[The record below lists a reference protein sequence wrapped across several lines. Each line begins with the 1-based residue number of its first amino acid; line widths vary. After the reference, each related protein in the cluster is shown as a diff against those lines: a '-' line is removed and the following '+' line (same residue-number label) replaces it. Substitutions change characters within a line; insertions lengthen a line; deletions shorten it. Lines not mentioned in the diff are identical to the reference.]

1 MSYMAIAR
9 KWRPTTFE
17 EIAGQTHITRTLQNA
32 IKLDRIHHA
41 FLFAGP
47 RGVGKTTAARALAR
61 ALNCSQGPTTTPC
74 GTCESCLEILAGNS
88 PDVIEIDGASNN
100 SVEDI
105 RDLRDS
111 VRYLPVRGRK
121 KVYII
126 DEVHMLS
133 KGAFNALLKTLEE
146 PPGHVIFLFATT
158 EPQRIPD
165 TILSRVQRFEFKRI
179 PMTVVVGHLRKI
191 CDADGIRIS
200 DAGLRLIARAGEGSM
215 RDSQSLLDQVISFSG
230 TEITDTQVTEALGLV
245 DRALLYAMLE
255 GLLKGNADA
264 CLEAIASVY
273 GFGYDLSEFTSEM
286 LELLRNAALVGLS
299 PSSRRYLDVPDDE
312 RQRLSALAEG
322 IPSDVFVRSF
332 QVMLDVH
339 DQVSRAPRPRLVLE
353 MAVARLVSI
362 RPARPI
368 DQLMSQL
375 SDMERRLRHG
385 GVQARTGSRE
395 GGTRRSQTG
404 SREDDDESDPARR
417 SPSAR
422 HSEPPRARA
431 GAPAP
436 QATPRP
442 QVTPVATSA
451 PPRPVPELR
460 AVPEEPRAVAPEQP
474 PLAEPSWSEDAA
486 EEEWPDEL
494 PEEDLSPVPIEPD
507 EEPEEIALT
516 PPPLLGAAGHAERFE
531 ALRRWLKAGGTTFDV
546 WADHSAL
553 VRVAPPV
560 LRLAF
565 PSAFTCSQA
574 RQRSDEPRVL
584 SGLAAYFPDC
594 LRVEVAIRPAR
605 EGFETYS
612 ELQAEARE
620 QRRAALRELFEADP
634 TIRAACTLLSG
645 QLEKVTLEE
654 ELDGKV

>member
-9 KWRPTTFE
+9 KWRPTTFD
-17 EIAGQTHITRTLQNA
+17 EIAGQPHVTRTLKNA
-32 IKLDRIHHA
+32 IKLNRIHHA

-61 ALNCSQGPTTTPC
+61 SLNCSEGPTATPC
-74 GTCESCLEILAGNS
+74 GVCESCVEILAGNS

-100 SVEDI
+100 SVEDV
-105 RDLRDS
+105 RDLRES

-146 PPGHVIFLFATT
+146 PPEHVIFLFATT

-179 PMTVVVGHLRKI
+179 PMTVVVKHLRKI
-191 CDADGIRIS
+191 CDADKIEIT
-200 DAGLRLIARAGEGSM
+200 DDGLRLIARAGEGSM

-230 TEITDTQVTEALGLV
+230 TTISNTQVTEALGLV
-245 DRALLYAMLE
+245 DRSLLYSMLE

-299 PSSRRYLDVPDDE
+299 PSSKRYLDVPDDE
-312 RQRLSALAEG
+312 RQRLSTLAEG

-332 QVMLDVH
+332 QVMLEVH
-339 DQVSRAPRPRLVLE
+339 DQVARAPRPRLVLE

-362 RPARPI
+362 RPARPL
-368 DQLMSQL
+368 DQIINRLT
-375 SDMERRLRHG
+375 DMERRLRHG
-385 GVQARTGSRE
+385 GVVARPGSNRE
-395 GGTRRSQTG
+395 RGGQRSRG
-404 SREDDDESDPARR
+404 SQEDDDDSEPARR
-417 SPSAR
+417 NPVR
-422 HSEPPRARA
+422 TQARA
-431 GAPAP
+431 GAARPASAQTARPAP
-436 QATPRP
+436 AVPREAPRAEPRP
-442 QVTPVATSA
+442 A
-451 PPRPVPELR
+451 PNLRPVPK
-460 AVPEEPRAVAPEQP
+460 EPHAVARERP
-474 PLAEPSWSEDAA
+474 PLSEPSWSDDAG
-486 EEEWPDEL
+486 EQEWP
-494 PEEDLSPVPIEPD
+494 EEPGIVEQPPVPIEPD
-507 EEPEEIALT
+507 AEPEALATT
-516 PPPLLGAAGHAERFE
+516 PPPLLGE
-531 ALRRWLKAGGTTFDV
+531 ANHSDRYEAFRRWLKAGGTTLDV

-553 VRVAPPV
+553 VRIAPPV

-574 RQRSDEPRVL
+574 RQRVTNPRVL
-584 SGLAAYFPDC
+584 SGLKAYFPDC
-594 LRVEVAIRPAR
+594 IRVEVDIRSKR
-605 EGFETYS
+605 EGFETWS
-612 ELQAEARE
+612 ERQADARE
-620 QRRAALRELFEADP
+620 KRRSVLREDLEADQ
-634 TIRAACTLLSG
+634 TIIDVLSMLDGTLK
-645 QLEKVTLEE
+645 KVLLEE
-654 ELDGKV
+654 ELESKR

>member
-17 EIAGQTHITRTLQNA
+17 EIAGQTHVTRTLQNA

-41 FLFAGP
+41 FLFSGP

-61 ALNCSQGPTTTPC
+61 SLNCSEGPTAKPC
-74 GTCESCLEILAGNS
+74 GTCESCAEILAGNS

-146 PPGHVIFLFATT
+146 PPAHVIFLFATT

-165 TILSRVQRFEFKRI
+165 TIISRVQRFEFKRI
-179 PMTVVVGHLRKI
+179 PMAIVVGHLRKI
-191 CDADGIRIS
+191 CTADGIQIT

-230 TEITDTQVTEALGLV
+230 VEISDVQVTEALGLV
-245 DRALLYAMLE
+245 DRALLYSMLE

-264 CLEAIASVY
+264 CLEAIDSVY

-299 PSSRRYLDVPDDE
+299 PSSKRYLDVPDDE
-312 RQRLSALAEG
+312 RQRLSTLADG

-362 RPARPI
+362 RPARPL
-368 DQLMSQL
+368 DQIISRL

-385 GVQARTGSRE
+385 GVQARTGSSRE
-395 GGTRRSQTG
+395 GGPRRSQSG
-404 SREDDDESDPARR
+404 SREDDDESEPVRR
-417 SPSAR
+417 PGS
-422 HSEPPRARA
+422 PRARA
-431 GAPAP
+431 NGPAP
-436 QATPRP
+436 QPATRP
-442 QVTPVATSA
+442 QPARVAPRSTPDL
-451 PPRPVPELR
+451 RPVPK
-460 AVPEEPRAVAPEQP
+460 EPRAVASPEAP

-486 EEEWPDEL
+486 EQEWPDDVVVVE
-494 PEEDLSPVPIEPD
+494 SPPTPIEPD
-507 EEPEEIALT
+507 AEPEEVAT
-516 PPPLLGAAGHAERFE
+516 APPPLLGDVNNVERYE
-531 ALRRWLKAGGTTFDV
+531 AFRRWLKAGGTTFDV

-565 PSAFTCSQA
+565 PSAFTSSQA
-574 RQRSDEPRVL
+574 RQRSSDDRIRSALE
-584 SGLAAYFPDC
+584 AYFPDC
-594 LRVEVAIRPAR
+594 IRIEVSIRPKR
-605 EGFETYS
+605 EGFETWN
-612 ELQAEARE
+612 ERQAEARE
-620 QRRAALRELFEADP
+620 QRRSDLRRVFEADP
-634 TIRAACTLLSG
+634 TVQAACTMLGGAL
-645 QLEKVTLEE
+645 KIVTLEE
-654 ELDGKV
+654 ELNQKP

>member
-17 EIAGQTHITRTLQNA
+17 EIAGQTHVTRTLQNA

-61 ALNCSQGPTTTPC
+61 SLNCTDGPTPTPC

-111 VRYLPVRGRK
+111 VRYLPVRGRTQI
-121 KVYII
+121 YII

-146 PPGHVIFLFATT
+146 PPAHVIFLFATT

-179 PMTVVVGHLRKI
+179 PMTIVVSHLRMI
-191 CDADGIRIS
+191 CDADKIEIT

-215 RDSQSLLDQVISFSG
+215 RDAQSLLDQVISFSG
-230 TEITDTQVTEALGLV
+230 TTISNTQVTEALGLV
-245 DRALLYAMLE
+245 DRGLLYAMLE

-273 GFGYDLSEFTSEM
+273 GYGYDLSEFTSEM
-286 LELLRNAALVGLS
+286 LELLRNATLVGLS
-299 PSSRRYLDVPDDE
+299 PSSKRYLDVPDDE
-312 RQRLSALAEG
+312 RERLTTLAEG

-339 DQVSRAPRPRLVLE
+339 EQVSRAPRPRLVLE

-362 RPARPI
+362 RPARPL
-368 DQLMSQL
+368 DQIINRLT
-375 SDMERRLRHG
+375 DMERRLRHG
-385 GVQARTGSRE
+385 GVQARPGSNRE
-395 GGTRRSQTG
+395 GGSRRNRPASG
-404 SREDDDESDPARR
+404 SDDDEPEPARR
-417 SPSAR
+417 AR
-422 HSEPPRARA
+422 SGGGSVTAPTARV
-431 GAPAP
+431 
-436 QATPRP
+436 ATPAS
-442 QVTPVATSA
+442 V
-451 PPRPVPELR
+451 RPVPPIR
-460 AVPEEPRAVAPEQP
+460 EEPRGSVLPRERP
-474 PLAEPSWSEDAA
+474 PTAEPSWAEDAV
-486 EEEWPDEL
+486 EQEWPDEQ
-494 PEEDLSPVPIEPD
+494 PVVEAPPPIEPD
-507 EEPEEIALT
+507 AEPETAATT
-516 PPPLLGAAGHAERFE
+516 PPPLLGKTGPAERYE
-531 ALRRWLKAGGTTFDV
+531 ALRRWLKAGGTIFDV

-553 VRVAPPV
+553 VRIAPPV

-565 PSAFTCSQA
+565 PSTFTCSQA
-574 RQRSDEPRVL
+574 RQRANDPRIR
-584 SGLAAYFPDC
+584 SGVAAYFPGCIRIEVD
-594 LRVEVAIRPAR
+594 LRPKRD
-605 EGFETYS
+605 GFETWN
-612 ELQAEARE
+612 EQQAEARE
-620 QRRAALRELFEADP
+620 KRRAALRLVFEADP
-634 TIRAACTLLSG
+634 TVQSVFAM
-645 QLEKVTLEE
+645 LEGSLVKVVLED
-654 ELDGKV
+654 ELESRS